1 LSEAVSFRSGS
12 LATRVTGESR
22 GERLDVRILVK
33 NRWRNVLAKHFDC
46 RSKDL
51 EMELKRDMP
60 TELVVANGDDVG
72 VAMDGEESH

>member
-1 LSEAVSFRSGS
+1 
-12 LATRVTGESR
+12 
-22 GERLDVRILVK
+22 
-33 NRWRNVLAKHFDC
+33 VLAKHFDC